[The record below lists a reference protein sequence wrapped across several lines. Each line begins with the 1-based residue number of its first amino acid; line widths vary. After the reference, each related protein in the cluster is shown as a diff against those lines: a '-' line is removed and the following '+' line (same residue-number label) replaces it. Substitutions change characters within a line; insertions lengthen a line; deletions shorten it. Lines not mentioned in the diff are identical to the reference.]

1 MALVTKTGS
10 QEQLEPKKQ
19 RSLGQTM
26 GSIILITYC
35 ELTGT
40 IRKARWVLLY
50 NESIE
55 TQWVSRWVQQS
66 NQEIKTFQLIIRM
79 EVRQILKFG
88 Q

>member
-40 IRKARWVLLY
+40 IRKAR
-50 NESIE
+50 
-55 TQWVSRWVQQS
+55 
-66 NQEIKTFQLIIRM
+66 
-79 EVRQILKFG
+79 
-88 Q
+88 